1 MTYQTAYL
9 TLILILRM
17 VMIYHLTYLDN
28 DVGEIQ
34 SCLNEDLQNKQMA
47 DRKQTQS
54 EFMLIAYRQ
63 KLNTLTASPALI
75 NNGSPITR
83 YSTTKSLGVLIVTK
97 LYWSGH
103 MDMLAQ
109 KLPLVLQPFNSI
121 QFNFISS

>member
-1 MTYQTAYL
+1 
-9 TLILILRM
+9 
-17 VMIYHLTYLDN
+17 
-28 DVGEIQ
+28 
-34 SCLNEDLQNKQMA
+34 MA

-97 LYWSGH
+97 LYWGGH

-109 KLPLVLQPFNSI
+109 KLPLVLQPFI
-121 QFNFISS
+121 QFNSSLFPHDEVTYLNYIH